1 MAALASMT
9 RWSRPHNF
17 CAVLMLLSPS
27 LSSSYRL
34 TANNFVQSRF
44 ASNLF
49 PRTQR
54 KYISPREAV
63 ESTIESDADSD
74 AVTHN
79 YRRGQ
84 AITFAVLRFGPMGA
98 SVSSYINLCLLYL
111 NDNATQTDN

>member
-1 MAALASMT
+1 MAAFASMT
-9 RWSRPHNF
+9 RWSRSHNF
-17 CAVLMLLSPS
+17 CAVIMLLSPT

-49 PRTQR
+49 PRIQR

-63 ESTIESDADSD
+63 ESTVESDADEV
-74 AVTHN
+74 AHN
-79 YRRGQ
+79 YKRGQ

-98 SVSSYINLCLLYL
+98 SVSPYSELIPVLPK
-111 NDNATQTDN
+111 

>member
-17 CAVLMLLSPS
+17 CAVIMLLSPS

-63 ESTIESDADSD
+63 ESTIESDADADAD

-79 YRRGQ
+79 YKRGQ

-98 SVSSYINLCLLYL
+98 SVSS
-111 NDNATQTDN
+111 